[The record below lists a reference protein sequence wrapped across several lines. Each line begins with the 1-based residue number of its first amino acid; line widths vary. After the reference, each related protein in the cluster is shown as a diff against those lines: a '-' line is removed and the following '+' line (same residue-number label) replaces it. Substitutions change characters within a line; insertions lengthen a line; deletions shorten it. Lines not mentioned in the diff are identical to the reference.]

1 MIDDKI
7 DDKTDD
13 KIKEC
18 VAAYKKAEEAFR
30 HNKETALD
38 DVKFAL
44 LSEQWHEQDKTA
56 RENDGRPC
64 LTFNKLVAHLR
75 QIVNDA
81 RQNKPAIIVHPVD
94 DDADPET
101 AEVYSGL
108 IRNIEVS
115 SNADIAYDTAIQQSA
130 SGGFGFMRVN
140 IDYTHDDSFDK
151 DIKIERIVNQL
162 SVTPD
167 SDSTSADGSDWNKCW
182 VTDRIPKDEFTA
194 RYPEAQKVNWEDDY
208 GHCDFDAI
216 NDDGVWICEYWVR
229 EEVSKVILLFSD
241 GTILD
246 ADELEDPDMAL
257 ILQAY
262 GLQEKDR
269 RTVKSHKVTQY
280 IMSGAETLETNEWAG
295 KYIPIIPVW
304 GDEVIIEGKKYY
316 LSAIHN
322 SKDAQRNYNFW
333 RSVSTESVS
342 DNSKTPYIG
351 EEGSFIDPHKWASSN
366 RVKYAN
372 LEYKKGSP
380 PPQKQ
385 PYAGIPSGAIQ
396 EALNSA
402 DDIKATMGMY
412 DASLGAQGNE
422 TSGRAIMARQREGD
436 VSTFHFIDNMSRSI
450 RHLGKI
456 VIDLIPKVY
465 TGERII
471 RVLGEDGKVPQNV
484 KIGQAQQQEMEG
496 GEDKEREGLNLARV
510 YDLSVGRYD
519 IVVDSGPSFATKRQE
534 AATQMTEMVRAF
546 PQLMQVAGDILASNM
561 DWPGADELAKRMK
574 TMLPPQL
581 QEKNPEIMQMQQQM
595 QTMQQQAQAAVA
607 QLQNEIEQLK
617 KDKAIDIEKLK
628 IDAYSAETDRLKA
641 MQTGMMPEQV
651 QALVMQTVHNLLTTP
666 DITPDQPIQPPT
678 GGFSQPGDQVTN
690 GDVNG

>member
-1 MIDDKI
+1 M
-7 DDKTDD
+7 
-13 KIKEC
+13 
-18 VAAYKKAEEAFR
+18 
-30 HNKETALD
+30 
-38 DVKFAL
+38 
-44 LSEQWHEQDKTA
+44 
-56 RENDGRPC
+56 
-64 LTFNKLVAHLR
+64 TFNKLAAHIR
-75 QIVNDA
+75 QVVNDA

-115 SNADIAYDTAIQQSA
+115 SNADIAYDTAIQQSV
-130 SGGFGFMRVN
+130 SGGFGYIRVN
-140 IDYTHDDSFDK
+140 IDFAHDDSFDK

-162 SVTPD
+162 AVTPD
-167 SDSTSADGSDWNKCW
+167 PDSTSADGSDWNKCW

-194 RYPEAQKVNWEDDY
+194 RYPKAKKINWESDY
-208 GHCDFDAI
+208 QDCAIDAL

-229 EEVSKVILLFSD
+229 EEVAREICQLSD

-246 ADELEDPDMAL
+246 AKECDQPEMAA
-257 ILQAY
+257 IIEAM
-262 GLQEKDR
+262 GLQETAR
-269 RTVKSHKVTQY
+269 RTVSSYKVTQY

-295 KYIPIIPVW
+295 KYIPIVPVF

-316 LSAIHN
+316 LSAIYN

-351 EEGSFIDPHKWASSN
+351 EEGSFVDPQKWANSN
-366 RVKYAN
+366 RQKYAY
-372 LEYKKGSP
+372 LEHKKGSP
-380 PPQKQ
+380 MPQKQ

-422 TSGRAIMARQREGD
+422 TSGRAILARQREGD

-450 RHLGKI
+450 RQIGKI
-456 VIDLIPKVY
+456 VVDLIPKVY

-484 KIGQAQQQEMEG
+484 KIGQAQTNDMQE
-496 GEDKEREGLNLARV
+496 GEDQQQEGLNLNRV
-510 YDLSVGRYD
+510 YDLSVGKYD
-519 IVVDSGPSFATKRQE
+519 IVVDSGPSFTTKRQE

-546 PQLMQVAGDILASNM
+546 PQLMQVAGDILASNL

-581 QEKNPEIMQMQQQM
+581 QEKKPGILQMQQQM
-595 QTMQQQAQAAVA
+595 QQMQQQAQTAVA

-617 KDKAIDIEKLK
+617 KDKMIDVEKLK
-628 IDAYSAETDRLKA
+628 IDAYNAETNRLKTV
-641 MQTGMMPEQV
+641 QTGMMPDQV
-651 QALVMQTVHNLLTTP
+651 QAMVLQTIQNLLQTP
-666 DITPDQPIQPPT
+666 DITPGAQQQIATDRYGYQQSEQPPPQSMSQPIQPPE
-678 GGFSQPGDQVTN
+678 GGFFSPGDQATS
-690 GDVNG
+690 GEVNG

>member
-1 MIDDKI
+1 M
-7 DDKTDD
+7 
-13 KIKEC
+13 
-18 VAAYKKAEEAFR
+18 
-30 HNKETALD
+30 D

-44 LSEQWHEQDKTA
+44 LSEQWHDADKTS
-56 RENDGRPC
+56 RENEGRPC
-64 LTFNKLVAHLR
+64 LTFNKLAAHIR
-75 QIVNDA
+75 QVVNDA

-115 SNADIAYDTAIQQSA
+115 SNADIAYDTAIQQSV
-130 SGGFGFMRVN
+130 SGGFGYIRVN
-140 IDYTHDDSFDK
+140 IKYTHDDSFDK

-167 SDSTSADGSDWNKCW
+167 PDSTSADGSDWNRCW
-182 VTDRIPKDEFTA
+182 VDDRIPTDEFKA
-194 RYPEAQKVNWEDDY
+194 RYPKAEKVNWEDDY
-208 GHCDFDAI
+208 QNCDFDAV
-216 NDDGVWICEYWVR
+216 NDDGVWICEYWER
-229 EEVSKVILLFSD
+229 KEISKEICLFSD

-246 ADELEDPDMAL
+246 AEECDEPEMASFLE
-257 ILQAY
+257 AY
-262 GLQEKDR
+262 GLQETDR
-269 RTVKSHKVTQY
+269 RAVKSHKVTQY
-280 IMSGAETLETNEWAG
+280 IMSGAEVLEKNEWVG
-295 KYIPIIPVW
+295 KYIPIVPVW
-304 GDEVIIEGKKYY
+304 GDEIIIEGKKYY
-316 LSAIHN
+316 RSAIHN

-351 EEGSFIDPHKWASSN
+351 EEGSFKDEHKWAASN
-366 RVKYAN
+366 RKKYAY

-402 DDIKATMGMY
+402 DDIKATMGMF

-422 TSGRAIMARQREGD
+422 TSGRAIIARQREGD

-450 RHLGKI
+450 RQLGKI
-456 VIDLIPKVY
+456 VVDLIPKTY

-471 RVLGEDGKVPQNV
+471 RVLGEDGKLPQNV
-484 KIGQAQQQEMEG
+484 KIGQAQNNNMNEGETQGQE
-496 GEDKEREGLNLARV
+496 EGLNINRV
-510 YDLSVGRYD
+510 YDLSIGKYD
-519 IVVDSGPSFATKRQE
+519 IVVDSGPSFTTKRQE

-546 PQLMQVAGDILASNM
+546 PQLMQVAGDILASNL

-574 TMLPPQL
+574 LLLPPQL

-595 QTMQQQAQAAVA
+595 QTMQQQAKTAVA
-607 QLQNEIEQLK
+607 QLQSEIEQLK

-628 IDAYSAETDRLKA
+628 IDAYSAETDRLKT
-641 MQTGMMPEQV
+641 MQTGMMPDQV
-651 QALVMQTVHNLLTTP
+651 QALVMQTIQNLLQTP
-666 DITPDQPIQPPT
+666 DITPGQPIQPPS
-678 GGFSQPGDQVTN
+678 GGFFSPGDQVTN
-690 GDVNG
+690 GEVNG